1 MKMMMCSTCASL
13 SVMQVV
19 AAAASACGA
28 CRTAAAPRPAPTAP
42 TPAARRRSRRVRSGR
57 NGAVTL
63 RNLDHR
69 KSHIAGWFDRRVT
82 SPTPTPLH
90 AAVLAGGDASADTSR
105 LAQLQIVTA
114 LLAGART
121 VSEVA
126 RVACTT
132 VAGAVG
138 ASRSMLATLSTDR
151 RVLDIVRDETDSG
164 PARIGLDD
172 ALPAAEAA
180 RTGLA
185 VVLRNEADRA
195 RFPLLPDTATEP
207 LQVSLP
213 LTSREG
219 VVGVAGFRWSDRTA
233 LDADD
238 VLFLNTVALQ
248 LGQALDRA
256 RLHDASVET
265 AQLLQSTLLPSL
277 IPATPG
283 LQIAARYQPVD
294 DGAVVGGDFY
304 DVFRRGDGRGFGLS
318 IGDVSGKGVRAA
330 SLTALARHTIRAASR
345 RGSSAASVLAELN
358 EAILADDSADR
369 YLTVA
374 HLILQ
379 PEQLATKVTLSLGG
393 HPQPFLRSADGS
405 VRAVGQPGSAVG
417 LLDRG
422 GQWSDE
428 HLTLAAGNIL
438 VLYTDGLT
446 DVRDPAT
453 GELAGDLIA
462 QLLAASTA
470 KEAEGLADEL
480 LNAVL
485 DFGGGA
491 RRDDMAL
498 LVLFPTG

>member
-1 MKMMMCSTCASL
+1 M
-13 SVMQVV
+13 
-19 AAAASACGA
+19 G
-28 CRTAAAPRPAPTAP
+28 
-42 TPAARRRSRRVRSGR
+42 
-57 NGAVTL
+57 
-63 RNLDHR
+63 NLDHR
-69 KSHIAGWFDRRVT
+69 NSHIAGWFDRRVT
-82 SPTPTPLH
+82 SPTSTPPPTPLH
-90 AAVLAGGDASADTSR
+90 AAVLAGGEATADTSR

-126 RVACTT
+126 GIACTT

-151 RVLDIVRDETDSG
+151 RVLDVVRDDTDSG
-164 PARIGLDD
+164 PMRVGLDE
-172 ALPAAEAA
+172 ALPLAEAA

-195 RFPLLPDTATEP
+195 RFPLLPESATEP
-207 LQVSLP
+207 LQVTLP

-248 LGQALDRA
+248 LGQALERA
-256 RLHDASVET
+256 RLHDASVQT

-277 IPATPG
+277 IPPTPG

-304 DVFRRGDGRGFGLS
+304 DVFRRGDGRSFGLS

-345 RGSSAASVLAELN
+345 RGSSAANVLAELN
-358 EAILADDSADR
+358 DAILADDSADR

-405 VRAVGQPGSAVG
+405 VRSVGQPGSAVG
-417 LLDRG
+417 LLER
-422 GQWSDE
+422 GQWTDD

-462 QLLAASTA
+462 DVLAGSSA
-470 KEAEGLADEL
+470 KEAESLADEL
-480 LNAVL
+480 LAAVL
-485 DFGGGA
+485 DFGGGT

-498 LVLFPTG
+498 LVLFPTA

>member
-1 MKMMMCSTCASL
+1 MTSQTST
-13 SVMQVV
+13 
-19 AAAASACGA
+19 
-28 CRTAAAPRPAPTAP
+28 P
-42 TPAARRRSRRVRSGR
+42 
-57 NGAVTL
+57 
-63 RNLDHR
+63 
-69 KSHIAGWFDRRVT
+69 
-82 SPTPTPLH
+82 SPTPLS
-90 AAVLAGGDASADTSR
+90 AALIGAGEGTADTSR

-121 VSEVA
+121 VAEVA
-126 RVACTT
+126 RIAATSI
-132 VAGAVG
+132 ADAVG
-138 ASRSMLATLSTDR
+138 ASTSMLATLSTDR
-151 RVLDIVRDETDSG
+151 RVLDVVRDEADGG
-164 PARIGLDD
+164 PARMGLDD
-172 ALPAAEAA
+172 DLPAAEAA
-180 RTGLA
+180 RTGSA
-185 VVLRNEADRA
+185 VVLRTEADRA
-195 RFPLLPDTATEP
+195 RYQLLPATATEP
-207 LQVSLP
+207 LQVALP
-213 LTSREG
+213 LTAREG
-219 VVGVAGFRWSDRTA
+219 VVGVAGFRWSDRSS

-256 RLHDASVET
+256 RLHDASVQT
-265 AQLLQSTLLPSL
+265 SQLLQSTLLPSL
-277 IPATPG
+277 IPPIPG

-304 DVFRRGDGRGFGLS
+304 DVFRRGDGRSFGLS

-345 RGSSAASVLAELN
+345 RGSSAAHVLAELN
-358 EAILADDSADR
+358 DAILADDSADR

-379 PEQLATKVTLSLGG
+379 PEPMATKVTLSLGG
-393 HPQPFLRSADGS
+393 HPQPFLRSADGG

-446 DVRDPAT
+446 DVRHPST

-462 QLLAASTA
+462 QVLASSAA
-470 KEAEGLADEL
+470 KEAESLADEL
-480 LNAVL
+480 LEAVL
-485 DFGGGA
+485 EFGGGA

-498 LVLFPTG
+498 LVLFPAA

>member
-42 TPAARRRSRRVRSGR
+42 TPAVRRRSRRVRSGR

-69 KSHIAGWFDRRVT
+69 KSHITGWFDRRVT

-121 VSEVA
+121 VSDVA

-164 PARIGLDD
+164 PRRIGVDD
-172 ALPAAEAA
+172 ALPSAEAA
-180 RTGLA
+180 RTGRA
-185 VVLRNEADRA
+185 VVLRDEADRA
-195 RFPLLPDTATEP
+195 RYPLLPASATEP
-207 LQVSLP
+207 FQVALP

-219 VVGVAGFRWSDRTA
+219 VVGVAVYCWSDRSA
-233 LDADD
+233 LDAED

-248 LGQALDRA
+248 LGQALERA
-256 RLHDASVET
+256 RLHGASVQT
-265 AQLLQSTLLPSL
+265 AQLLQSTLLPSQ
-277 IPATPG
+277 IPPTPG

-304 DVFRRGDGRGFGLS
+304 DVFRRADGRSFGLS
-318 IGDVSGKGVRAA
+318 IGDVSGKGVHAA

-345 RGSSAASVLAELN
+345 RGSSAAAVLAELN
-358 EAILADDSADR
+358 DAILADDSADR

-374 HLILQ
+374 HLILR
-379 PEQLATKVTLSLGG
+379 PEQMATNVTLSLGG
-393 HPQPFLRSADGS
+393 HPQPFLRSADGG
-405 VRAVGQPGSAVG
+405 VRAVGQPGAAVG
-417 LLDRG
+417 LLEEPGR
-422 GQWSDE
+422 WTDE

-446 DVRDPAT
+446 DVRHHTT
-453 GELAGDLIA
+453 GNLAGDLIA
-462 QLLAASTA
+462 TVLAESEA
-470 KEAEGLADEL
+470 KDAESLADEL
-480 LNAVL
+480 LGAVL
-485 DFGGGA
+485 DFAGGR
-491 RRDDMAL
+491 RRDDIAL
-498 LVLFPTG
+498 LVLYPSV

>member
-1 MKMMMCSTCASL
+1 ML
-13 SVMQVV
+13 G
-19 AAAASACGA
+19 GA
-28 CRTAAAPRPAPTAP
+28 EGTAD
-42 TPAARRRSRRVRSGR
+42 S
-57 NGAVTL
+57 
-63 RNLDHR
+63 
-69 KSHIAGWFDRRVT
+69 
-82 SPTPTPLH
+82 
-90 AAVLAGGDASADTSR
+90 SR
-105 LAQLQIVTA
+105 LAQLQVVTA
-114 LLAGART
+114 LLSGART
-121 VSEVA
+121 VSDVA
-126 RVACTT
+126 KIACTT

-138 ASRSMLATLSTDR
+138 ASRCMLATLSTDR
-151 RVLDIVRDETDSG
+151 RVLDVVRDEVDSG
-164 PARIGLDD
+164 PARVGLDE
-172 ALPAAEAA
+172 ALPSAEAA
-180 RTGLA
+180 RTGQA
-185 VVLRNEADRA
+185 VVLRSEADRA
-195 RFPLLPDTATEP
+195 RYPQLPESATEP

-213 LTSREG
+213 LTSRDG
-219 VVGVAGFRWSDRTA
+219 VVGVAGFCWSDRTA

-256 RLHDASVET
+256 RLYDASVQT
-265 AQLLQSTLLPSL
+265 AQLLQSTLLPSQ
-277 IPATPG
+277 IPPTPG

-330 SLTALARHTIRAASR
+330 SLTALARHTIRTASR
-345 RGSSAASVLAELN
+345 RGSSAANVLAELN
-358 EAILADDSADR
+358 DAILADDSADR

-374 HLILQ
+374 HMILR

-446 DVRDPAT
+446 DVRHPTT

-462 QLLAASTA
+462 QVLAASAA
-470 KEAEGLADEL
+470 KEAESLADEL